1 MSAIPALATSAVS
14 TVPMIKLLLSSAKLE
29 VIEISVGAL
38 FAIAAVMALPL
49 ISILNAPPLL

>member
-14 TVPMIKLLLSSAKLE
+14 TVPMIKSLLSSAKLE
-29 VIEISVGAL
+29 ATDISVGAL
-38 FAIAAVMALPL
+38 FAIAAVMTPSL